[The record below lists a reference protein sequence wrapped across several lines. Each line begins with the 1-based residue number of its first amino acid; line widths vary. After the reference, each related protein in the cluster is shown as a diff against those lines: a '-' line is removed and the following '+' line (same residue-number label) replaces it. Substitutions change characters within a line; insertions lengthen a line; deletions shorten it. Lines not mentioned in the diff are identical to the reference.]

1 MQKTRLLILTALI
14 LFVSASAHAT
24 IISTEVGAGMK
35 IQYYMDE
42 VYLDDAVATATGV
55 TQAGVSITGEET
67 TATAYS
73 SLSLAHTA
81 EEADLRFS
89 IGYDGNGYNGKG
101 YMGQSS
107 SFSNYYKIGY
117 TATSDSLMTYTWS
130 FDYSG
135 LAFGLQVI
143 QINEDGTEIATL
155 GNVGDE
161 GHHEGSDVFNL
172 VAGNSYLFNVLFY
185 PNVSGGIG
193 GIDGSLDGNIS
204 FDFNGKEANPVPEPA
219 TMFLMGSGM
228 LGLMRLSRKKR
239 N

>member
-1 MQKTRLLILTALI
+1 MQKARLLLLSALI
-14 LFVSASAHAT
+14 LFVSVPSHAT

-35 IQYYMDE
+35 IAYNIDGVTINDALE
-42 VYLDDAVATATGV
+42 VATGV

-81 EEADLRFS
+81 EEADLSFS
-89 IGYDGNGYNGKG
+89 LGYDGNGYNGNG

-107 SFSNYYKIGY
+107 NLSNYFKIGY
-117 TATSDSLMTYTWS
+117 TAVTDSVMSYGWS

-135 LAFGLQVI
+135 SPFGLQIV
-143 QINEDGTEIATL
+143 QIKEDGTILDTL
-155 GNVGDE
+155 GNYGVA

-172 VAGNSYLFNVLFY
+172 AAGNSYLFSVVFN
-185 PNVSGGIG
+185 PNASGGIG
-193 GIDGSLDGNIS
+193 WLDGSLDGNIS